1 LCHDFAALKEVS
13 RVEKV
18 MALEALR
25 EDPSGNEAEF
35 ESPDW
40 HREEL
45 TAAEERVKSEEER
58 FVDWETV
65 RNNCGSSLN

>member
-1 LCHDFAALKEVS
+1 
-13 RVEKV
+13 